1 MTSRKKAS
9 RLIRI
14 LSILFLVIPSISYTQ
29 NIDSLLV
36 VLEET
41 MSKQNEYDLLKEERI
56 NNLKKLLE
64 DPNAS
69 LENQYYIVNRL
80 IDEYEY
86 YSFDSTLNY
95 IEKNLKL
102 VNELDNNQF
111 KQESTIRLAKL
122 LATSGRYDESINLL
136 EEIKSSNLSEDL
148 IREYYIIYKRCYYEL
163 RTISRVNSISAKYNQ
178 LYYAYKDSLDAQISE
193 LGENSK
199 LYLEVT
205 EQNYRDEANTRK
217 ALEIN
222 AKRLALAKLG
232 TREYAMVAFNRSYMS
247 SEVDGN
253 RLNQKKYLILSAI
266 SDIQSS
272 VKDNA
277 SMANLAVIL
286 FEEDDVERAHKY
298 IDFSFEDAK
307 FYNSQLRFLDIS
319 NVLPAISKAYENE
332 NIKQNNK
339 LKKQLIFIRFLSA
352 ILMIALF
359 FIFRQYKKIKLG
371 REHLRTA
378 NLKLNELNEKLSFT
392 NKDLKRLYEEL
403 SAIDIIKEQ
412 YIGTFL
418 NLYSD
423 YIDKL
428 DVYRKT
434 VRKYIVTNKTNDL
447 LELIK
452 SKNIVE
458 EELRIFYENFDK
470 SFLHIYPNFIENFN
484 ALLKEDERII
494 VKEDNS
500 LTVELRIFALIRL
513 GISNSSQISKILR
526 YSVNTIYNYRVKIR
540 NIAINR
546 EEFEDKVK
554 KIA

>member
-1 MTSRKKAS
+1 MITRNKAS
-9 RLIRI
+9 RLI
-14 LSILFLVIPSISYTQ
+14 SIIFVLLVTPLVSMSQ
-29 NIDSLLV
+29 NVDSLIV

-41 MSKQNEYDLLKEERI
+41 ISKRNEYDLSKEERI

-64 DPNAS
+64 NPKAS
-69 LENQYYIVNRL
+69 RENQYYITNRL

-86 YSFDSTLNY
+86 YSFDATLNF
-95 IEKNLKL
+95 IEKNLQL
-102 VNELDNNQF
+102 ANELGNNLF
-111 KQESTIRLAKL
+111 IQESTLRLAKL
-122 LATSGRYDESINLL
+122 LATSGRYDESIKLL
-136 EEIKSSNLSEDL
+136 EEINSSNLTQDL

-163 RTISRVNSISAKYNQ
+163 RAISRVNSINAKYNQ
-178 LYYAYKDSLDAQISE
+178 LYFAYKDSLDEQIAKF
-193 LGENSK
+193 GEKSK

-205 EQNYRDEANTRK
+205 EQNYRDESNSKK

-222 AKRLALAKLG
+222 AKRLALAKMG

-247 SEVDGN
+247 HEIEGN

-286 FEEDDVERAHKY
+286 FEEGDVERAHKY

-307 FYNSQLRFLDIS
+307 FYNSKLRFLDIS
-319 NVLPAISKAYENE
+319 NVLPAISKSYEIE
-332 NIKQNNK
+332 NMKQSNK
-339 LKKQLIFIRFLSA
+339 LKKQLLFISILSV
-352 ILMIALF
+352 ILMIALLL
-359 FIFRQYKKIKLG
+359 IFKQYKKIKLG
-371 REHLRTA
+371 RENLKTA
-378 NLKLNELNEKLSFT
+378 NLQLEELNKKISST
-392 NKDLKRLYEEL
+392 NNDLKRLYEEL
-403 SAIDIIKEQ
+403 SAVDTIKEQ

-447 LELIK
+447 LKLIK
-452 SKNIVE
+452 SKNIVD
-458 EELRIFYENFDK
+458 EELKIFYTNFDK
-470 SFLHIYPNFIENFN
+470 SFLHIYPNFIESFN
-484 ALLKEDERII
+484 ELLNEEDKIVVKKE
-494 VKEDNS
+494 NT

-513 GISNSSQISKILR
+513 GISNSSKIAKILR
-526 YSVNTIYNYRVKIR
+526 YSVNTIYNYRVKVK
-540 NIAINR
+540 NSAINR
-546 EEFEDKVK
+546 EEFEEMVK
-554 KIA
+554 KIM

>member
-339 LKKQLIFIRFLSA
+339 LKKQLIFISFLSA

>member
-1 MTSRKKAS
+1 MITRNKAS
-9 RLIRI
+9 RLI
-14 LSILFLVIPSISYTQ
+14 SIIFVLLVTPLVSMSQ
-29 NIDSLLV
+29 NVDSLIV

-41 MSKQNEYDLLKEERI
+41 ISKRNEYDLSKEERI

-64 DPNAS
+64 NPKAS
-69 LENQYYIVNRL
+69 RENQYYITNRL

-86 YSFDSTLNY
+86 YSFDATLNF
-95 IEKNLKL
+95 IEKNLQL
-102 VNELDNNQF
+102 ANELGNNLF
-111 KQESTIRLAKL
+111 IQESTLRLAKL
-122 LATSGRYDESINLL
+122 LATSGRYDESIKLL
-136 EEIKSSNLSEDL
+136 EEINSSNLTQDL

-163 RTISRVNSISAKYNQ
+163 RAISRVNSINAKYNQ
-178 LYYAYKDSLDAQISE
+178 LYFAYKDSLDEQIAKF
-193 LGENSK
+193 GEKSK

-205 EQNYRDEANTRK
+205 EQNYRDESNSKK

-222 AKRLALAKLG
+222 AKRLALAKMG

-247 SEVDGN
+247 HEIEGN

-286 FEEDDVERAHKY
+286 FEEGDVERAHKY

-307 FYNSQLRFLDIS
+307 FYNSKLRFLDIS
-319 NVLPAISKAYENE
+319 NVLPAISKSYEIE
-332 NIKQNNK
+332 NMKQSNK
-339 LKKQLIFIRFLSA
+339 LKKQLLFISILSV
-352 ILMIALF
+352 ILMIALLL
-359 FIFRQYKKIKLG
+359 IFKQYKKIKLG
-371 REHLRTA
+371 RENLKTA
-378 NLKLNELNEKLSFT
+378 NLQLEELNKKISST
-392 NKDLKRLYEEL
+392 NNDLKRLYEEL
-403 SAIDIIKEQ
+403 SAVDTIKEQ

-447 LELIK
+447 LKLIK
-452 SKNIVE
+452 SKNIVD
-458 EELRIFYENFDK
+458 EELKIFYTNFDK
-470 SFLHIYPNFIENFN
+470 SFLHIYPNFIESFN
-484 ALLKEDERII
+484 ELLNEEDKVVVKKE
-494 VKEDNS
+494 NT

-513 GISNSSQISKILR
+513 GISNSSKIAKILR
-526 YSVNTIYNYRVKIR
+526 YSVNTIYNYRVKVK
-540 NIAINR
+540 NSAINR
-546 EEFEDKVK
+546 EEFEEMVK
-554 KIA
+554 KIM

>member
-1 MTSRKKAS
+1 MILSKKAS
-9 RLIRI
+9 RLINI
-14 LSILFLVIPSISYTQ
+14 LSIIFWVTHFVSYSQ

-41 MSKQNEYDLLKEERI
+41 MSKRNEYDLLKEERI
-56 NNLKKLLE
+56 SNLKKILE

-86 YSFDSTLNY
+86 YSFDTTLNY

-102 VNELDNNQF
+102 ANDLDNIQF
-111 KQESTIRLAKL
+111 IQESTIRLAKL
-122 LATSGRYDESINLL
+122 LATSGRYDESIKLL
-136 EEIKSSNLSEDL
+136 EEINSTNLSQDL
-148 IREYYIIYKRCYYEL
+148 VREYYIIYKRCYYEL

-178 LYYAYKDSLDAQISE
+178 LYFVYKDSLDAQISK

-199 LYLEVT
+199 LYLEVA
-205 EQNYRDEANTRK
+205 EQNYRDDGNTIK

-222 AKRLALAKLG
+222 SKRLALAKMG

-247 SEVDGN
+247 HEIEGD

-266 SDIQSS
+266 SDIKSS

-307 FYNSQLRFLDIS
+307 FYNSKLRFLDIS
-319 NVLPAISKAYENE
+319 NVLPAISKSYENE
-332 NIKQNNK
+332 SNIQNNK
-339 LKKQLIFIRFLSA
+339 LKKQLIFISVLSL

-359 FIFRQYKKIKLG
+359 LIFKQYKKIKLG
-371 REHLRTA
+371 RENLRTA
-378 NLKLNELNEKLSFT
+378 NLQLNELNERLSFT

-403 SAIDIIKEQ
+403 SAVDIIKEQ

-434 VRKYIVTNKTNDL
+434 VRKYLVTNKTNDL

-452 SKNIVE
+452 SKNIVD
-458 EELRIFYENFDK
+458 EELKIFYANFDK
-470 SFLHIYPNFIENFN
+470 SFLHIYPNFIESFN
-484 ALLKEDERII
+484 ALLKDDERII

-513 GISNSSQISKILR
+513 GISNSSKISKILR

-546 EEFEDKVK
+546 EEFEDKVRQ
-554 KIA
+554 IT